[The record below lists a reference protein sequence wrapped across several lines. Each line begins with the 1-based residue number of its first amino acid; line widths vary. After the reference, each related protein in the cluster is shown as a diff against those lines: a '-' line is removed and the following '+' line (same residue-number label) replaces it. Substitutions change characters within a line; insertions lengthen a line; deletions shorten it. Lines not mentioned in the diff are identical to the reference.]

1 MFTSTHITLIILD
14 CYPEEYVFI
23 NGLVRNFNN
32 RNYCK
37 KKKKEA
43 YGISDLAVTCNFYNV
58 LQSLRYT
65 KVSAIKSIP
74 EKKK

>member
-1 MFTSTHITLIILD
+1 MGLLEISTTEII
-14 CYPEEYVFI
+14 V
-23 NGLVRNFNN
+23 
-32 RNYCK
+32 K